1 MRQQVAPGEEPVP
14 EVLAMESV
22 LREPASDAAI
32 AAAEVRLRL
41 SFPPSYRAFL
51 LMSNGAYADPEG
63 VITISR
69 ARMTRSRQPG
79 LGLLPVEEVEPLAQ
93 RDPDL
98 YKVWAEQIGS
108 LGGSI
113 KYDGD
118 EVADF
123 TALTRGALLI
133 GSAGDG
139 ATVLVRA
146 TRAVEWQLWIFQ
158 KELVT
163 GYKSFGSWLRMT
175 GYAVPVSD
183 IPAALARIVAGDQRE
198 AEGIVRLRDPAAVP
212 VLVGA
217 LQAVPKA
224 ARIAINALA
233 SIGTAEAA
241 MALEPF
247 LAAGADSD
255 ALGTDAEREAHYA
268 SWHAQ
273 QALGTIKG
281 PEAADVL
288 ARYNC
293 HHELGIRR
301 DPRAGPIAAKHLTPP
316 AFIGANSLRLLGDRS
331 YIPQL
336 QAAAKQADHPG
347 ARMSIALA
355 RYQLGDSTVL
365 PELQQMAAD
374 DNFHHQKR
382 ARRLLEHDT
391 SNSAGSPSST

>member
-1 MRQQVAPGEEPVP
+1 VRKWDTLVQQQIAPGEEPVP
-14 EVLAMESV
+14 EILAMGSV
-22 LREPASDAAI
+22 LREPASGVVI
-32 AAAEVRLRL
+32 AAAEARLRVSL
-41 SFPPSYRAFL
+41 PPSYRTFL

-69 ARMTRSRQPG
+69 TRMTRSRPAG
-79 LGLLPVEEVEPLAQ
+79 LGLLPAEEIEPFAQ
-93 RDPDL
+93 GDPDL
-98 YKVWAEQIGS
+98 YQVWAEQVGS
-108 LGGSI
+108 LGASI

-123 TALTRGALLI
+123 AALTRGAVLI

-175 GYAVPVSD
+175 GYAVAVSD
-183 IPAALARIVAGDQRE
+183 IPAALARIVAGEQRE

-224 ARIAINALA
+224 ARIVINALA

-241 MALEPF
+241 IALEPF
-247 LAAGADSD
+247 LAARADSD
-255 ALGTDAEREAHYA
+255 PLGTDAERDAHYA

-281 PEAADVL
+281 QEAADVL

-301 DPRAGPIAAKHLTPP
+301 DPRAGPIAAKDMTPP
-316 AFIGANSLRLLGDRS
+316 AFMGANSLRILGDPS

-336 QAAAKQADHPG
+336 QAAAQQADHPG

-355 RYQLGDSTVL
+355 RYRLGDATVL

-374 DNFHHQKR
+374 DNFYHQKR
-382 ARRLLEHDT
+382 ARRLLEHRHVE
-391 SNSAGSPSST
+391 